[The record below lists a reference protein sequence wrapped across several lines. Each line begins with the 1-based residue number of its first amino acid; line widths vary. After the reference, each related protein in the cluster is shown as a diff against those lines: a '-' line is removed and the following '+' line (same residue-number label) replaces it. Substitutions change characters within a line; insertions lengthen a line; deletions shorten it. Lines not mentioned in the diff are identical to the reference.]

1 MIYRNG
7 EAEAQRARRNIETNI
22 TQILQDNT
30 SLADRMR
37 NLEDIFGARA
47 LVSQDRQTEAINRP
61 PPGYSVPTP
70 GNAEV
75 LPDYTDTAPNGAT
88 NADGSI
94 TIQPI
99 GWSIFAGLTLDD
111 IRILSLIPVPLVSGE
126 LRYGEMYTFEYSRK
140 VDLRLGNLMEQPT
153 KQKVKGI
160 VEILGLKQNTASNDM
175 EATTN
180 FSRRVGM
187 EYDETELTDRTR
199 RRPRPQ
205 PSTIVGGTQ

>member
-1 MIYRNG
+1 
-7 EAEAQRARRNIETNI
+7 
-22 TQILQDNT
+22 
-30 SLADRMR
+30 MR

-47 LVSQDRQTEAINRP
+47 LVSQERQTEAINRP

-75 LPDYTDTAPNGAT
+75 LPDYTDTAPNGAA

-94 TIQPI
+94 TIHPI
-99 GWSIFAGLTLDD
+99 SWSIFAGLTLDD
-111 IRILSLIPVPLVSGE
+111 VRILSLIPVPLVSGE

-140 VDLRLGNLMEQPT
+140 VDLRLGNLMEQPI
-153 KQKVKGI
+153 KQKVKAM
-160 VEILGLKQNTASNDM
+160 VEILGLRQDNANDDM
-175 EATTN
+175 EATAN

-187 EYDETELTDRTR
+187 EYGNTELRDRTR

-205 PSTIVGGTQ
+205 PSTIVGGPQ